1 VSPSTKKAQR
11 AKARAREE
19 KYRQRRAKKLHRRL
33 LWKRIAIGGLIFAML
48 AGMGYIG
55 VRALLGSPSS
65 PSAKATPTATPH
77 VAVPVVKGC
86 SQVTLTP
93 DTSPQQFTKP
103 ATTLTGGKPAAL
115 ALQTNCGTIAMALA
129 TKAAPANSNSLA
141 FLAEK
146 SWYNGSSCHRLT
158 TSGLYVLQ
166 CGDPTETGSGTPGY
180 TVKDENIPKN
190 GVYQRGVVA
199 MAKPA
204 GGLASSQFFIVYKQ
218 TTLPA
223 NYSVVGRVTHGLG
236 IVDRVAKAGVAG
248 GGTDGAP
255 RQAVKIEQ
263 ATVRQG

>member
-1 VSPSTKKAQR
+1 MSPSTKKAQR
-11 AKARAREE
+11 AKARARHE
-19 KYRQRRAKKLHRRL
+19 KYLQRRAKKQQRQM
-33 LWKRIAIGGLIFAML
+33 LWKRIGIGALIFALL

-55 VRALLGSPSS
+55 VRALVHSSSS
-65 PSAKATPTATPH
+65 PSAKPAASPTPH

-93 DTSPQQFTKP
+93 DLTPQQFSKP
-103 ATTLTGGKPAAL
+103 ATTLSSDKPATL
-115 ALQTNCGTIAMALA
+115 ALKTNCGTIAMALA
-129 TKAAPANSNSLA
+129 TKAAPENSNSLA

-146 SWYNGSSCHRLT
+146 SWYTGSSCHRLT
-158 TSGLYVLQ
+158 TQGLYVLQ

-199 MAKPA
+199 MAKPP

-218 TTLPA
+218 STLPA
-223 NYSVVGRVTHGLG
+223 NYSVVGRVTQGLG

-255 RQAVKIEQ
+255 RQAVKIMH
-263 ATVRQG
+263 ASVRQG